1 MTRVPRPGGAPA
13 RALRRRRQGG
23 ASTGADEPDWA
34 GGPDVYLDGKAEF
47 WRRSLLGW
55 DVVFYVL
62 LAISAAS
69 MVVVDDE
76 PFPLSGATA
85 VGLLACGVLL
95 LAYVLVGR
103 RGAMRGDARMTRT
116 YLVVLIAAVTVA
128 GGVSSLG
135 SIMLFIGFSQIWFFA
150 AHLREGI
157 AASVLLAVTTS
168 AAMAVQFGA
177 RGTGLL
183 ELAGQ
188 MAVGLAFSLALGIWI
203 TRMAEESEN
212 RAWLIDQVEAAQA
225 QLAVSNH
232 AAGVLAE
239 RERMAQEIHDT
250 LAQGFT
256 SVVMLAQTAQAQL
269 DAGRDDLVRG
279 RVEQIERVA
288 RENLAEARALVAAFG
303 PAALA
308 DATLAEALHR
318 LAERFQTET
327 GVRVD
332 VTLDAVGPTGRDTEV
347 VLLRAAQEALAN
359 VRKHAGARRVLLRLT
374 RDDGAV
380 TLEVLDDGQGLAPGT
395 AEGVGLRGMRERV
408 AAGGGTLDVAGEPG
422 RGTRVRLA
430 LPLVAS
436 GDAGGLGD
444 AGAGGTGRTAS
455 TADAAGAA
463 STAGAAEQQDGR
475 GTAAR

>member
-1 MTRVPRPGGAPA
+1 GALA
-13 RALRRRRQGG
+13 RARRRRALGERAPAAEPEWANG
-23 ASTGADEPDWA
+23 PAD
-34 GGPDVYLDGKAEF
+34 YLEGKTEF
-47 WRRSLLGW
+47 WRRSLIGW

-62 LAISAAS
+62 LGISAAS

-76 PFPLSGATA
+76 PFPLSGATLTA
-85 VGLLACGVLL
+85 LAACAVLL
-95 LAYVLVGR
+95 GAYLLLGR
-103 RGAMRGDARMTRT
+103 RGALRGDVRMTRA
-116 YLVVLIAAVTVA
+116 YLVVLVAAVTIA

-150 AHLREGI
+150 CDLREGI
-157 AASVLLAVTTS
+157 IASTLLAITVSTS
-168 AAMAVQFGA
+168 MAVQFQS
-177 RGTGLL
+177 RGTDLL

-188 MAVGLAFSLALGIWI
+188 MAVGLAFALALGIWI
-203 TRMAEESEN
+203 TRIAEQSEN

-225 QLAVSNH
+225 QAAASNH

-239 RERMAQEIHDT
+239 RERVAQEIHDT

-269 DAGRDDLVRG
+269 DAGAPEEVHCRL
-279 RVEQIERVA
+279 EQIERVA

-308 DATLAEALHR
+308 DATLAEALTR
-318 LAERFQTET
+318 LGERFQAET

-332 VTLDAVGPTGRDTEV
+332 VTLDAVGPTDRDAEV

-359 VRKHAGARRVLLRLT
+359 VRKHAGARRVLLRLL
-374 RDDGAV
+374 REDGAV
-380 TLEVLDDGQGLAPGT
+380 TLEVLDDGNGLAPGT

-408 AAGGGTLDVAGEPG
+408 AAGGGSLHVAGEPG

-430 LPLVAS
+430 LPVP
-436 GDAGGLGD
+436 GG
-444 AGAGGTGRTAS
+444 ART
-455 TADAAGAA
+455 TDD
-463 STAGAAEQQDGR
+463 ER